1 MNNFSVI
8 INSIEIKNLKNVF
21 NGKIVISK
29 KPESNTSKISSDIV
43 GIYGQNG
50 SGKTTVIQALDLF
63 KKISIGMPIW
73 SDMADCIASGKDSCE
88 ISLS

>member
-1 MNNFSVI
+1 MYQRYKNVKKTAEFKFSMLFFLWNTDIINDMNNFSVI

-50 SGKTTVIQALDLF
+50 SGKTTVIKCA
-63 KKISIGMPIW
+63 I
-73 SDMADCIASGKDSCE
+73 
-88 ISLS
+88 

>member
-1 MNNFSVI
+1 MSNFSVI

-50 SGKTTVIQALDLF
+50 SGKTTVINCA
-63 KKISIGMPIW
+63 I
-73 SDMADCIASGKDSCE
+73 
-88 ISLS
+88 